1 MIRRR
6 EFITL
11 LGGAAAW
18 PLAAKAQQAG
28 RMRRI
33 GVLLPSAADDP
44 ESMSRVTAFLQGLQE
59 LGWTDGRNVRID
71 FRWGAGD
78 AEQYGKIASDLIAL
92 APDVVLT
99 LGTLSVKALQR
110 ATRTVPIVFAQTTDP
125 VGGGLVESLARP
137 GGNVTGFAAPEFQ
150 TSGKY
155 VEVLKE
161 AAPQL
166 THIAVTRDPGNA
178 AGTAQFAAIQTVA
191 SSLGMDTRPV
201 DVRETSEIERVV
213 AAAARQPNTGLIV
226 TASAPAQIH
235 RDLLIALAAQH
246 RLPAIYPYRFFAADG
261 GLISYGVDQHDDFR
275 RAAGYVDRILKG
287 EKPADLPVQAPTKF
301 ELVINLKTAKTL
313 GLTLPPGLLAR
324 ADDVIE

>member
-1 MIRRR
+1 MIRR
-6 EFITL
+6 EFMTL

-18 PLAAKAQQAG
+18 PLAARAQQAG

-33 GVLLPSAADDP
+33 GVLLPSAANDP

-201 DVRETSEIERVV
+201 DVREISEIERVV
-213 AAAARQPNTGLIV
+213 ATAARQPNTGLIV

-235 RDLLIALAAQH
+235 RDLLIALTARH

-313 GLTLPPGLLAR
+313 GLTLPPSLLVI
-324 ADDVIE
+324 ADEVIE

>member
-1 MIRRR
+1 MIRR
-6 EFITL
+6 EFMTL

-18 PLAAKAQQAG
+18 PLAARAQQAG

-33 GVLLPSAADDP
+33 GVLLPSAANDP

-59 LGWTDGRNVRID
+59 LGWTDGRNVRIE

-201 DVRETSEIERVV
+201 DVREISEIERVV
-213 AAAARQPNTGLIV
+213 ATAARQPNTGLIV

-313 GLTLPPGLLAR
+313 GLTLPPSLLVI
-324 ADDVIE
+324 ADEVIE

>member
-1 MIRRR
+1 MKRR

-11 LGGAAAW
+11 LGGAAGW
-18 PLAAKAQQAG
+18 PVAAMAQQAG
-28 RMRRI
+28 RMRYI
-33 GVLLPSAADDP
+33 GVLLPSAANDP
-44 ESMSRVTAFLQGLQE
+44 ESMSRVTAFLQE

-261 GLISYGVDQHDDFR
+261 GLISYGVDQHNDFR

-324 ADDVIE
+324 ADEVIE

>member
-11 LGGAAAW
+11 LSGAAAW

-28 RMRRI
+28 RMHRI
-33 GVLLPSAADDP
+33 GVLLPSAANDP

-59 LGWTDGRNVRID
+59 LGWTDGRNVRIE

-110 ATRTVPIVFAQTTDP
+110 ATRTVPIIFAQTTDP

-166 THIAVTRDPGNA
+166 AHLAVTRDPGNA

-201 DVRETSEIERVV
+201 DVREISEIERVV
-213 AAAARQPNTGLIV
+213 ATAARQPNTGLIV

-287 EKPADLPVQAPTKF
+287 EKPADLPLQAPTKF

-313 GLTLPPGLLAR
+313 GLTLPPSLLVI
-324 ADDVIE
+324 ADEVIE